1 MRHGTAGDA
10 SPHAMSGRPLPRGTV
25 ATTFLAVATLTL
37 GACAG
42 GTPPAAATTTG
53 TSTGSANGL
62 ANVGTTTGSANAGTT
77 SGTLA
82 NRVTSLGAPSG
93 RSAPASRTRGPVAGA
108 PAPKLPVAQLRQGY
122 STPVE
127 DPYYPATSNPEVDS
141 LHYGLDLD
149 WDGRTLRGTTQLTFR
164 ATVATSRVRLGLI
177 RTLATMAVT
186 LDGRPVPSKRVGD
199 DIVIGTG
206 PLAKHSQHVLVI
218 RYKGLPRSVP
228 APSSRPDTTEGLGW
242 NRDKAGNVYTFQEP
256 YGAHTWYA
264 VNDHP
269 SDKARY
275 DATIR
280 VPRGRVGV
288 FNGTLTKT
296 EVLRGKTVTR
306 WHLDRPAAS
315 YLTTIAIGRYK
326 HSAVKMPDGKP
337 FNIWLMPQHEPMRAA
352 IAKEALRSY
361 TWLLKK
367 AGPYPFATSGIVV
380 VDGDSAMETQTLIT
394 AADSVLQSELNGV
407 VLHELAHQWYGDS
420 VGPIDWLAVWL
431 NEGWATRMQ
440 FDYEDP
446 RGVMYDVR
454 TLDSMCSWSRVIA
467 GPAGRFDRRQFADDN
482 VYVCSAGMLTEL
494 RNKVG
499 VARFDAIAKAWPA
512 QHRDRTV
519 NRATFLKWLNEQ
531 TGSDH
536 SGLLRRWLD

>member
-1 MRHGTAGDA
+1 MEHSTAQVATGGDA
-10 SPHAMSGRPLPRGTV
+10 PARPLTRRTTAVTILTAATV
-25 ATTFLAVATLTL
+25 TL

-42 GTPPAAATTTG
+42 GTPGPAPSSQQTSSGTSAASPAARSASA
-53 TSTGSANGL
+53 STASADGSA
-62 ANVGTTTGSANAGTT
+62 AAA
-77 SGTLA
+77 
-82 NRVTSLGAPSG
+82 
-93 RSAPASRTRGPVAGA
+93 A
-108 PAPKLPVAQLRQGY
+108 PAPTLPEAQLAQGM

-164 ATVATSRVRLGLI
+164 AAVDTATVRLGLL

-186 LDGRPVPSKRVGD
+186 LDGKPVPSKRVGD
-199 DIVIGTG
+199 DIVIASG
-206 PLAKHSQHVLVI
+206 PLAKDSRHVLVI
-218 RYKGLPRSVP
+218 RYAGVPRSVP
-228 APSSRPDTTEGLGW
+228 APSGRPDMTEGLGW
-242 NRDKAGNVYTFQEP
+242 NRDKGGNVYTFQEP
-256 YGAHTWYA
+256 YGAFTWYA

-280 VPRGRVGV
+280 VPRGQVGV
-288 FNGTLTKT
+288 FNGALTKT
-296 EVLRGKTVTR
+296 QVLKGKTVTR

-326 HSAVKMPDGKP
+326 HSAVQMPDGKP
-337 FNIWLMPQHEPMRAA
+337 FNIWMMPQHEKVRPAL
-352 IAKEALRSY
+352 AKEALRSY

-380 VDGDSAMETQTLIT
+380 VEGDSAMETQTLIT
-394 AADSVLQSELNGV
+394 SSYGVLQSELNSV

-446 RGVMYDVR
+446 QGVLYDKRG
-454 TLDSMCSWSRVIA
+454 LDTMCRWSRVIA
-467 GPAGRFDRRQFADDN
+467 GPPGSYNRKKFADDN
-482 VYVCSAGMLTEL
+482 VYICPAGMLTEL
-494 RNKVG
+494 RDKIG
-499 VARFDAIAKAWPA
+499 VAKYDAIAKGWPA
-512 QHRDRTV
+512 QHKDRTV
-519 NRATFLKWLNEQ
+519 NRGTFLTWLNAQ
-531 TGSDH
+531 TGADQSD
-536 SGLLRRWLD
+536 LLKRWLD